1 MEIGKKLSTYMKNF
15 FKKKIVD
22 KPYPL
27 ASQAIYNKKNK
38 KKFIKVDW
46 NEFPYKP
53 CKNVLNK
60 IRNSISSD
68 TYNLNWY
75 PNTYPKELINK
86 ISKYIKVSELN
97 ICLFAGSDS
106 GLEQIAKTFIKS
118 KNKVGI
124 LSPTYDQFRIECVLN
139 DANLKLFFPKNI
151 FNFKIEELIY
161 ELKIIKPTIF
171 YICNPNNP
179 TGNHFKRD
187 EIIKMLKL
195 FPRTLF
201 IVDEAYSEYSGEES
215 LANKYTLNKVK
226 NLIIMKTFSK
236 CFGLASLRLGYCISS
251 KEIINTL
258 NKYKNHKSINSIAQI
273 AGIETLKNLSYYVKK
288 IKIIQKTKY
297 KFVSDLHKKKINVIN
312 TPANFVLLKTNKKM
326 RLLRYME
333 QKGIYIRDLG
343 HLKFMNDY
351 VRISISTPEN
361 MNLIKKGLLNFFRV
375 N

>member
-1 MEIGKKLSTYMKNF
+1 M
-15 FKKKIVD
+15 
-22 KPYPL
+22 
-27 ASQAIYNKKNK
+27 
-38 KKFIKVDW
+38 
-46 NEFPYKP
+46 
-53 CKNVLNK
+53 
-60 IRNSISSD
+60 
-68 TYNLNWY
+68 
-75 PNTYPKELINK
+75 
-86 ISKYIKVSELN
+86 
-97 ICLFAGSDS
+97 
-106 GLEQIAKTFIKS
+106 
-118 KNKVGI
+118 
-124 LSPTYDQFRIECVLN
+124 
-139 DANLKLFFPKNI
+139 
-151 FNFKIEELIY
+151 
-161 ELKIIKPTIF
+161 
-171 YICNPNNP
+171 
-179 TGNHFKRD
+179 
-187 EIIKMLKL
+187 
-195 FPRTLF
+195 F

-273 AGIETLKNLSYYVKK
+273 AGIETLKNLSYYIKK

-297 KFVSDLHKKKINVIN
+297 KFVSDLHKKKINVFN
-312 TPANFVLLKTNKKM
+312 TPANFVLLKTKKKV

-361 MNLIKKGLLNFFRV
+361 MNLIKKSLLKFFRV